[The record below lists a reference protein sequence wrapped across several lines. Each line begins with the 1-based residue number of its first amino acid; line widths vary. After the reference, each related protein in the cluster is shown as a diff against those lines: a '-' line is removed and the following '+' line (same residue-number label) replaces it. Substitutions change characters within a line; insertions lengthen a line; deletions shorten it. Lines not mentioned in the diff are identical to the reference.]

1 MRVLMRFLLLIPFLF
16 LLTGCPVPP
25 VATGFPLAAPSAAG
39 GTQITTVTQVTL
51 SQPNFRLVKAD
62 VIGSST
68 GFRLLGLLTF
78 KSPDYAEAIT
88 RLYENAGVSN
98 GTAQFFVNLVYDQTS
113 PYFIL
118 FSLPKITV
126 RGDLVEF
133 RDDRR

>member
-16 LLTGCPVPP
+16 LFTGCPVPP

-39 GTQITTVTQVTL
+39 GAQITTVTQVTL

-62 VIGSST
+62 VVGSST

-88 RLYENAGVSN
+88 RLYEKAGVSN
-98 GTAQFFVNLVYDQTS
+98 GTAQVFVNLVYDQTS